1 MKFTYKSKSY
11 HNAYDKMRSTSLWC
25 VKQTCVKQNMRERHI
40 AIVWIRITKITKT
53 NKQKSTKTF
62 AFGQL
67 LKAFSSFTLSLLLLI
82 LTLPLC
88 F

>member
-53 NKQKSTKTF
+53 NKQKSTRH
-62 AFGQL
+62 
-67 LKAFSSFTLSLLLLI
+67 LLLDSCLR
-82 LTLPLC
+82 LFQALHSH
-88 F
+88 FYF